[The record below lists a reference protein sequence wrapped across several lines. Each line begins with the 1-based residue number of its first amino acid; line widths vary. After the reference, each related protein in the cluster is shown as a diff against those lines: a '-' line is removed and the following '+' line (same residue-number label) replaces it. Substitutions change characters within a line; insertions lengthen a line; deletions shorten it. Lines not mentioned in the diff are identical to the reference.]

1 MSSAAIVFLVLV
13 VSFALLV
20 SGRLKPDI
28 VAVLVLLSLV
38 LSRVIEPVQAF
49 AGFSSFAVVTIAA
62 LMIIGDG
69 LQKTGV
75 VDWVAKKLEKVIRKR
90 HGRLLF
96 VNTAV
101 PGLLSGVIN
110 IVAAASFFI
119 PVILRLCKE
128 MCVAQ
133 SRILL
138 PMACAALAGANLTLI
153 GASHNLVVHSL
164 LEDVQGNGF
173 SFFEFTVIGA
183 VLLVAVIV
191 YTFVV
196 GQHVLPGRE
205 EVQDPEQVPIT
216 TRLIDV
222 YGLENRLFEIWVG
235 EEVEDGERP
244 FTIGDLRLGTDHDLE
259 LVAAV
264 REGNHLEA
272 EDRDTVL
279 EGSDM
284 LLVQGREDDAEA
296 LAGQHRALTFMG
308 PPEVQE
314 KYPLSTAELAEAV
327 VPPRSPAVGRTP
339 RELALSDHYGLRAI
353 AYYRDGKPHRWRAR
367 DTQLREGDSLLF
379 YGPRAKMREF
389 KPEKDLLVYFKPG
402 DAEVTSAKRHQ
413 APWAAA
419 ILAAVILIAAMGW
432 FPIAVSALAGAA
444 AMVLFGI
451 VDWKRLY
458 DAVDWKTLVLI
469 AGMYPLGTALN
480 QSGGAEMIGDL
491 LVGHLGDFGPLA
503 VLAGISLL
511 CMLLTQPM
519 HNAAV
524 AIIMTPIAITAGNAM
539 DSSVT
544 GFCVAVV
551 ISSSAAFLLPYGHP
565 APFLVQEPGDY
576 TIGDYMRFGAGL
588 SMITLGV
595 VIGLVPV
602 FWPI

>member
-1 MSSAAIVFLVLV
+1 MSSAAIVFLILV
-13 VSFALLV
+13 ISFALLV

-28 VAVLVLLSLV
+28 VAVLVLLALV
-38 LSRVIEPVQAF
+38 FTSVIEPAQAF
-49 AGFSSFAVVTIAA
+49 VGFSSFAVVTIAA

-69 LQKTGV
+69 LEKTGV

-90 HGRLLF
+90 YGRLLL

-101 PGLLSGVIN
+101 PGVLSGFIN

-128 MCVAQ
+128 MGVAQ

-138 PMACAALAGANLTLI
+138 PMACAALMGANLTLI

-164 LEDVQGNGF
+164 LEEAQGTGF
-173 SFFEFTVIGA
+173 AFFEFTVIGA
-183 VLLVAVIV
+183 VLVVAVIV
-191 YTFVV
+191 YTFVI
-196 GQHVLPGRE
+196 GQHLLPGRE
-205 EVQDPEQVPIT
+205 EVKDPEQVPVT
-216 TRLIDV
+216 ARLIDV
-222 YGLENRLFEIWVG
+222 YRLEDRLFEIWVG
-235 EEVEDGERP
+235 EEIEEGDSP

-259 LVAAV
+259 LVTVV
-264 REGNHLEA
+264 REGDHLKA
-272 EDRDTVL
+272 EDHDTVL

-284 LLVQGREDDAEA
+284 LLVQGREADAVA
-296 LAGQHRALTFMG
+296 LAEQHEALTFMG

-339 RELALSDHYGLRAI
+339 RELRLSEEYGLRAI
-353 AYYRDGKPHRWRAR
+353 AYYRDGEPHLWRAR

-389 KPEKDLLVYFKPG
+389 TPENELLVYFKPG
-402 DAEVTSAKRHQ
+402 DVEVTSEKRHQ

-419 ILAAVILIAAMGW
+419 ILAAVILVAALGW
-432 FPIAVSALAGAA
+432 FPIAVSALAGAT
-444 AMVLFGI
+444 AMVLSGI

-480 QSGGAEMIGDL
+480 QSGGAQLIGDL

-524 AIIMTPIAITAGNAM
+524 AIIMTPIAITAANAM
-539 DSSVT
+539 DSSAT

-551 ISSSAAFLLPYGHP
+551 ISSSATFLLPYGHP

-576 TIGDYMRFGAGL
+576 TIGDYMRFGIGL
-588 SMITLGV
+588 NVITLAV
-595 VIGLVPV
+595 VLGLIPV

>member
-1 MSSAAIVFLVLV
+1 MSSAAIVFLVLI

-20 SGRLKPDI
+20 SGKLKPDI

-38 LSRVIEPVQAF
+38 LTRVIEPVQAF

-101 PGLLSGVIN
+101 PGLLSGFIN

-128 MCVAQ
+128 MRVAQ

-173 SFFEFTVIGA
+173 SFFEFTAVGA
-183 VLLVAVIV
+183 ILLLAVIA
-191 YTFVV
+191 YAFVF
-196 GQHVLPGRE
+196 GRFLLPGRRE
-205 EVQDPEQVPIT
+205 TPDPEQVPVT

-222 YGLENRLFEIWVG
+222 YGLDDRRLEA
-235 EEVEDGERP
+235 
-244 FTIGDLRLGTDHDLE
+244 DHRLE
-259 LVAAV
+259 LVTVV
-264 REGNHLEA
+264 REGSHLKAEA
-272 EDRDTVL
+272 RDTVL
-279 EGSDM
+279 KASDM
-284 LLVQGREDDAEA
+284 LLVQGRRADAEA
-296 LAGQHRALTFMG
+296 FAERHESLTFMG
-308 PPEVQE
+308 PPEMQR

-327 VPPRSPAVGRTP
+327 VPPRSPAIGRTP
-339 RELALSDHYGLRAI
+339 RELGLSDQFGLRAI
-353 AYYRDGKPHRWRAR
+353 AYYRDGSAHRSVAPGRPLRA
-367 DTQLREGDSLLF
+367 GDSILF

-389 KPEKDLLVYFKPG
+389 EPEKDLLVYFKPG
-402 DAEVTSAKRHQ
+402 NAEVASTKRHL

-419 ILAAVILIAAMGW
+419 ILVAVILVAALGW
-432 FPIAVSALAGAA
+432 FPIAISALAGAA
-444 AMVLFGI
+444 LMVLSGI
-451 VDWKRLY
+451 VDWRRLY

-469 AGMYPLGTALN
+469 AGMYPLGAALQ
-480 QSGGAEMIGDL
+480 QSGGADMIGEL
-491 LVGHLGDFGPLA
+491 LVNHLGGFGPLA
-503 VLAGISLL
+503 VLGGISVL

-524 AIIMTPIAITAGNAM
+524 AIIMTPIAITAADAM
-539 DSSVT
+539 GSSLT

-551 ISSSAAFLLPYGHP
+551 VSSSAAFLLPYGHP

-576 TIGDYMRFGAGL
+576 KIGDYFRFGAGL
-588 SMITLGV
+588 NLLTLAV
-595 VIGLVPV
+595 VLLLVPV

>member
-1 MSSAAIVFLVLV
+1 MSSAAIVFLVLI

-20 SGRLKPDI
+20 SGKLKPDI

-38 LSRVIEPVQAF
+38 LTRVIEPVQAF

-173 SFFEFTVIGA
+173 SFFEFTAVGA
-183 VLLVAVIV
+183 ILLLAVIA
-191 YTFVV
+191 YAFVF
-196 GQHVLPGRE
+196 GRFLLPGRRE
-205 EVQDPEQVPIT
+205 TPDPEQVPVT

-222 YGLENRLFEIWVG
+222 YGLDDRLFEAYATDEI
-235 EEVEDGERP
+235 EDR
-244 FTIGDLRLGTDHDLE
+244 TVT
-259 LVAAV
+259 VV
-264 REGNHLEA
+264 REGSHLKAEA
-272 EDRDTVL
+272 RDTVL
-279 EGSDM
+279 KASDM
-284 LLVQGREDDAEA
+284 LLVQGRRADAEA
-296 LAGQHRALTFMG
+296 FAERHESLTFMG
-308 PPEVQE
+308 PPEMQR

-327 VPPRSPAVGRTP
+327 VPPRSPAVGQTA
-339 RELALSDHYGLRAI
+339 REFGLSDQFGLRAI
-353 AYYRDGKPHRWRAR
+353 AYYRDGRAHRRGSR
-367 DTQLREGDSLLF
+367 DTPLREGDSILF

-389 KPEKDLLVYFKPG
+389 EPEKDLLVYFKPG
-402 DAEVTSAKRHQ
+402 NAEVASTKRHL

-419 ILAAVILIAAMGW
+419 ILVAVILVAALGW
-432 FPIAVSALAGAA
+432 YPIAVSALAGAVL
-444 AMVLFGI
+444 MVL
-451 VDWKRLY
+451 
-458 DAVDWKTLVLI
+458 
-469 AGMYPLGTALN
+469 
-480 QSGGAEMIGDL
+480 S
-491 LVGHLGDFGPLA
+491 
-503 VLAGISLL
+503 
-511 CMLLTQPM
+511 
-519 HNAAV
+519 
-524 AIIMTPIAITAGNAM
+524 
-539 DSSVT
+539 
-544 GFCVAVV
+544 
-551 ISSSAAFLLPYGHP
+551 
-565 APFLVQEPGDY
+565 
-576 TIGDYMRFGAGL
+576 
-588 SMITLGV
+588 
-595 VIGLVPV
+595 
-602 FWPI
+602 

>member
-173 SFFEFTVIGA
+173 SFFEFTAVGA
-183 VLLVAVIV
+183 ILLLAVIA
-191 YTFVV
+191 YAFVF
-196 GQHVLPGRE
+196 GRFLLPGRRE
-205 EVQDPEQVPIT
+205 TPDPEQVPVT

-222 YGLENRLFEIWVG
+222 YGLDDRLFEVYATDEI
-235 EEVEDGERP
+235 EDSTV
-244 FTIGDLRLGTDHDLE
+244 TIDDLRLEADHRLE
-259 LVAAV
+259 LVTVV
-264 REGNHLEA
+264 REGSHLKAEA
-272 EDRDTVL
+272 RDTVL
-279 EGSDM
+279 KASDM
-284 LLVQGREDDAEA
+284 LLVQGRRADAEA
-296 LAGQHRALTFMG
+296 FAERHESLTFMG
-308 PPEVQE
+308 PPEMQR

-327 VPPRSPAVGRTP
+327 VPPRSPAVGQTA
-339 RELALSDHYGLRAI
+339 REFGLSDQFGLRAI
-353 AYYRDGKPHRWRAR
+353 AYYRDGRAHRRGSR
-367 DTQLREGDSLLF
+367 DTPLREGDSILF

-389 KPEKDLLVYFKPG
+389 EPEKDLLVYFKPG
-402 DAEVTSAKRHQ
+402 NAEVASTKRHL

-419 ILAAVILIAAMGW
+419 ILAAVILVAALGW
-432 FPIAVSALAGAA
+432 YPIAVSALAGAVL
-444 AMVLFGI
+444 MVLSGI
-451 VDWKRLY
+451 VDWRRLY
-458 DAVDWKTLVLI
+458 DAIDWKTLVLI
-469 AGMYPLGTALN
+469 AGMYPLGTALQ
-480 QSGGAEMIGDL
+480 QSGGADMIGEA
-491 LVGHLGDFGPLA
+491 LVNNLGGFGPLA
-503 VLAGISLL
+503 VLGGISVL

-524 AIIMTPIAITAGNAM
+524 AIIMTPIAITAAEAM
-539 DSSVT
+539 GSSLT

-551 ISSSAAFLLPYGHP
+551 VSSSAAFLLPYGHP
-565 APFLVQEPGDY
+565 APFLVQEPGGYRISDY
-576 TIGDYMRFGAGL
+576 FKFGAGL
-588 SMITLGV
+588 NLITLAIV
-595 VIGLVPV
+595 LLLVPF